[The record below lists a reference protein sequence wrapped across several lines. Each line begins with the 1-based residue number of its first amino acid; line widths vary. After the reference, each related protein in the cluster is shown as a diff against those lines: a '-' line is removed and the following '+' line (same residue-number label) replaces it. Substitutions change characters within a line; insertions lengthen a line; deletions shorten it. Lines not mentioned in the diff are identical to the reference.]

1 MKVAMTRG
9 EVRRCFLGLLFLLIG
24 TSLALAQPFTR
35 RSSQM
40 QHDEL
45 KKTYEIA
52 NFRLGGKYNLSDP
65 SKWENGGEGGVTLES
80 LGAGKLHTAY
90 IAVGTPRRNAAGEI
104 TNAVVI
110 NSYYSGDSTDMY
122 EQWVKGAALSGGV
135 PIIGPGRPIDTDRYY
150 VVMVDPL
157 GTWGASKPS
166 EGLGIKF
173 PQYSYYDMVQAN
185 YRMLRDGLKIAHAAL
200 VTGVSMGGTQTYV
213 WGVMHREFMGAL
225 MPIGGTTQSDAED
238 PVGNWTF
245 QLMTAAIESD
255 PVWQAT
261 KGDYYNLPKEKH
273 PMPGVAFGWSVL
285 GLTGYDFAFRTTQ
298 SFSAVQPEVFYWNP
312 PNEKAGSSV
321 TNRAKLYDAVD
332 LVWRN
337 RVGENHNVNPY
348 LGRIQARTLV
358 MHITNDQWLN
368 YKLAERAVDRVP
380 GAQIIAEESPV
391 AHYGVFSIINHRK
404 NDPKFVAF
412 MDDVASLDRA
422 QRFVDKNYRVP
433 GVAEKIDPRKSF
445 WKDAVTYPYPVKY
458 ANVKDGTGMSWQIGY
473 MGEYAGTDKDPKVLV
488 VIHGKGAFAGH
499 YGNIIQ
505 YALRSGLRVI
515 APDLPHYGM
524 SGPGNLDKSPAR
536 TMQDMRDFV
545 HELVVNQ
552 LGVKKAYYLG
562 HSLGGQVVLGYAL
575 TWPDAVQGLLLE
587 APAGLEEYSR
597 EVEIAPGKTLNLFD
611 AAYAHDW
618 DKWRQAW
625 DQTGILQAEIARP
638 EQNIRDFYYFKKRD
652 PNTNAVSAAKSGYF
666 YNDSE
671 YARFH
676 TEQRVGLTKG
686 NPKELEQWADVFI
699 FDIYG
704 MVSELQKDDPRN
716 LYQRLTQIKA
726 PIFLAFGDK
735 EPFIPGTA
743 FNGLTD
749 LGRDI
754 ITPFMSR
761 MTNAGNRPQLK
772 IYPDT
777 GHFIHTDNPV
787 EFAVDVVDFVSKG
800 VVDTSSPLA
809 TDRMIHGAVASALPV
824 APTPPGPS
832 PTAGLNK

>member
-1 MKVAMTRG
+1 MKR
-9 EVRRCFLGLLFLLIG
+9 LIIGLLVLLIAVAPAAAE
-24 TSLALAQPFTR
+24 SFTR

-45 KKTYEIA
+45 KKTVEIA
-52 NFRLGGKYNLSDP
+52 NFRLGGKYDLSDP

-104 TNAVVI
+104 TNAVII

-122 EQWVKGAALSGGV
+122 EQWVKGTALSGGV

-150 VVMVDPL
+150 VIMVDPL

-166 EGLGIKF
+166 DGLGIKF
-173 PQYSYYDMVQAN
+173 PQYSYFDMVQAN
-185 YRMLRDGLKIAHAAL
+185 YRMLRDNLKVAHAAL

-213 WGVMHREFMGAL
+213 WGAMHPGFMGGL

-261 KGDYYNLPKEKH
+261 KGDYYGLPKEKH
-273 PMPGVAFGWSVL
+273 PMLGVAFGWSVL
-285 GLTGYDFAFRTTQ
+285 GLSGYDFAFRTTQ
-298 SFSAVQPEVFYWNP
+298 SFAAVQPEVFYWDP
-312 PNEKAGSSV
+312 PNEKAAGSV
-321 TNRAKLYDAVD
+321 ITRAKLYDAVD

-337 RVGENHNVNPY
+337 RVGEIYNINPD
-348 LGRIQARTLV
+348 LGRIQARTMV

-368 YKLAERAVDRVP
+368 YKLAERAVERVP
-380 GAQIIAEESPV
+380 GADLIAEESPV

-422 QRFVDKNYRVP
+422 QKYVDKNYRVP
-433 GVAEKIDPRKSF
+433 GVAANIDPGKSF
-445 WKDAVTYPYPVKY
+445 WKEYVTYPYPVKY
-458 ANVKDGTGMSWQIGY
+458 ATAKDKRDTSWQIGY
-473 MGEYAGTDKDPKVLV
+473 MDEYAGTDKDPKVLV
-488 VIHGKGAFAGH
+488 IIHGKGAFGGM
-499 YGNIIQ
+499 YGNIMQ

-515 APDLPHYGM
+515 VPDLPHYGM

-536 TMQDMRDFV
+536 TMQDMREVVYD
-545 HELVVNQ
+545 LVVNQ
-552 LGVKKAYYLG
+552 LGVKKAVYLG
-562 HSLGGQVVLGYAL
+562 HSLGGQLVMGYAL
-575 TWPDAVQGLLLE
+575 TWPDVVQGLALE
-587 APAGLEEYSR
+587 APAGLEEYPR
-597 EVEIAPGKTLNLFD
+597 EIAISKDKKLRLFD
-611 AAYAHDW
+611 ESFARDF
-618 DKWRQAW
+618 DKWKQTW
-625 DQTGILQAEIARP
+625 DQTGILATEMARP
-638 EQNIRDFYYFKKRD
+638 EQNIRDFFYFKKRD
-652 PNTNAVSAAKSGYF
+652 PVTGLLSASKSGYF
-666 YNDSE
+666 FNDSE
-671 YARFH
+671 NARFH
-676 TEQRVGLTKG
+676 TDQRVGLTKG
-686 NPKELEQWADVFI
+686 NPKELEQWCDVFI
-699 FDIYG
+699 FDIYT
-704 MVSELQKDDPRN
+704 MVAELQQDDPNN
-716 LYQRLTQIKA
+716 LYERLSQIKA
-726 PIFLAFGDK
+726 PIFLSFGDK
-735 EPFIPGTA
+735 EPFIPGTV

-761 MTNAGNRPQLK
+761 MTNAGNRPILK

-787 EFAVDVVDFVSKG
+787 EFPVDVVDFVAKG
-800 VVDTSSPLA
+800 TVDTSSPLS
-809 TDRMIHGAVASALPV
+809 TERMIKGAVASALPV
-824 APTPPGPS
+824 APTPPGAS

>member
-1 MKVAMTRG
+1 MKRFV
-9 EVRRCFLGLLFLLIG
+9 VSFILLLLA
-24 TSLALAQPFTR
+24 TSLAAAESLTR
-35 RSSQM
+35 RSSQE
-40 QHDEL
+40 QHDGL
-45 KKTYEIA
+45 KQYYEIPD
-52 NFRLGGKYNLSDP
+52 FRLGGRYDLGNP
-65 SKWENGGEGGVTLES
+65 SSWKFGGEGGKTLES
-80 LGAGKLHTAY
+80 LGGGKLRTAY
-90 IAVGTPRRNAAGEI
+90 IAIGTPRRNAAGEI

-122 EQWVKGAALSGGV
+122 EQWVKGTALSGND

-166 EGLGIKF
+166 DGLGIKF
-173 PQYSYYDMVQAN
+173 PQYSYFDMVQAN
-185 YRMLRDGLKIAHAAL
+185 YRMLRDNLKIAHVALAA
-200 VTGVSMGGTQTYV
+200 GVSMGGTQTYV
-213 WGVMHREFMGAL
+213 WGVMHPEFVSAL

-273 PMPGVAFGWSVL
+273 PSPGVAFGWSVL

-298 SFSAVQPEVFYWNP
+298 SFASVQPEVFYWDP

-321 TNRAKLYDAVD
+321 TKRAQLYDAVD
-332 LVWRN
+332 LVMRN
-337 RVGENHNVNPY
+337 RVGETYNINAD
-348 LGRIQARTLV
+348 LGRIRSRTMV

-368 YKLAERAVDRVP
+368 FKLAQRAVDRIP
-380 GAQIIAEESPV
+380 GADLIAEESPV

-422 QRFVDKNYRVP
+422 QQFVDKNYRVP
-433 GVAEKIDPRKSF
+433 GVATNIDPNKSF
-445 WKDAVTYPYPVKY
+445 WKDYVTYPYPVKY
-458 ANVKDGTGMSWQIGY
+458 ANAKDGNGTSWLIGY
-473 MGEYAGTDKDPKVLV
+473 MDEYAGTAKDPKVLV
-488 VIHGKGAFAGH
+488 IIHGKGAFAGH
-499 YGNIIQ
+499 YGNIMQ

-536 TMQDMRDFV
+536 TMQDMRDVV
-545 HELVVNQ
+545 HDLVVNQ
-552 LGVKKAYYLG
+552 LGVKRAFYLG
-562 HSLGGQVVLGYAL
+562 HSLGGQLVLGYAL
-575 TWPDAVQGLLLE
+575 TWPDAVQGLALE
-587 APAGLEEYSR
+587 APAGLEEYPR
-597 EVEIAPGKTLNLFD
+597 EVTIAPGKTAPLFD
-611 AAYAHDW
+611 ESFARDF
-618 DKWRQAW
+618 DKWKQTW
-625 DQTGILQAEIARP
+625 DQTGILAVEIARP
-638 EQNIRDFYYFKKRD
+638 EQNIRDFFYFKKRD
-652 PNTNAVSAAKSGYF
+652 PQTGVVSEAKSGYF
-666 YNDSE
+666 MNDSE

-676 TEQRVGLTKG
+676 TEQRVGLTRG
-686 NPKELEQWADVFI
+686 NPKELEQWANVFI

-704 MVSELQKDDPRN
+704 MVAELQKDDPKN
-716 LYQRLTQIKA
+716 LYDRLTQIKD

-754 ITPFMSR
+754 ITPFMTR
-761 MTNAGNRPQLK
+761 MTNAGNRPILK
-772 IYPDT
+772 IYPNT

-787 EFAVDVVDFVSKG
+787 EYPVDVVDFVTKG
-800 VVDTSSPLA
+800 TVDTSSPLG

-824 APTPPGPS
+824 APTPPGAS

>member
-1 MKVAMTRG
+1 MTGRNIAK
-9 EVRRCFLGLLFLLIG
+9 RCCVTLIVLLVG
-24 TSLALAQPFTR
+24 TALAVAQPFTR

-40 QHDEL
+40 QHDGL

-52 NFRLGGKYNLSDP
+52 DFRLGGKYDLTVA

-80 LGAGKLHTAY
+80 LGAGKLRTAY
-90 IAVGTPRRNAAGEI
+90 IAIGTPRRNAAGEI

-122 EQWVKGAALSGGV
+122 EQWVKGTALSGGIPV
-135 PIIGPGRPIDTDRYY
+135 IGPGRPIDTDRYY

-166 EGLGIKF
+166 DGLGMKF

-185 YRMLRDGLKIAHAAL
+185 YRLLKDHLKVARVAL
-200 VTGVSMGGTQTYV
+200 VAGVSMGGTQTYV
-213 WGVMHREFMGAL
+213 WGVMHPEYIGAL

-255 PVWQAT
+255 PVWQST

-273 PMPGVAFGWSVL
+273 PVPGIAFGWSVL
-285 GLTGYDFAFRTTQ
+285 GLTGYDFAYRTTQ
-298 SFSAVQPEVFYWNP
+298 SFSAVQPEVFYWDP

-337 RVGENHNVNPY
+337 RVGETHNVNPY

-358 MHITNDQWLN
+358 MHITNDLWLN
-368 YKLAERAVDRVP
+368 FKLAERAVDRMP
-380 GAQIIAEESPV
+380 GAQLIAEESPV
-391 AHYGVFSIINHRK
+391 AHYGVFSIVNHRK

-422 QRFVDKNYRVP
+422 QQYVDTNYRVP
-433 GVAEKIDPRKSF
+433 GVAENIDPKKSF
-445 WKDAVTYPYPVKY
+445 WKDSVTYPYPVKY
-458 ANVKDGTGMSWQIGY
+458 ATAKDKSGNAWQIGY
-473 MGEYAGTDKDPKVLV
+473 MDEYAGTDPNPKVLV
-488 VIHGKGAFAGH
+488 IIHGKGAFGGH
-499 YGNIIQ
+499 YGNIMQ

-515 APDLPHYGM
+515 VPDLPHYGM
-524 SGPGNLDKSPAR
+524 SGPGNLGNSPAR
-536 TMQDMRDFV
+536 TMQDMREVVYD
-545 HELVVNQ
+545 LVANQ
-552 LGVKKAYYLG
+552 LGVKKAVYLG
-562 HSLGGQVVLGYAL
+562 HSLGGQLVLGYAL
-575 TWPDAVQGLLLE
+575 TWPDAVQGLALE
-587 APAGLEEYSR
+587 APAGLEEYPR
-597 EVEIAPGKTLNLFD
+597 EIAISKDKKLRLFD
-611 AAYAHDW
+611 ESFARDFG
-618 DKWRQAW
+618 KWKQTW
-625 DQTGILQAEIARP
+625 DQTGILASELARTD
-638 EQNIRDFYYFKKRD
+638 QNIRDFYYFKKRD
-652 PNTNAVSAAKSGYF
+652 ADSGAVSASKSGYF
-666 YNDSE
+666 FNDSE
-671 YARFH
+671 YARLH

-686 NPKELEQWADVFI
+686 NPKELEQWSNVFI
-699 FDIYG
+699 FDIYA
-704 MVSELQKDDPRN
+704 MVAELQQDDPNN
-716 LYQRLTQIKA
+716 LYERLTQIKA
-726 PIFLAFGDK
+726 PIFLSFGDK

-761 MTNAGNRPQLK
+761 MAHAGNRPILK
-772 IYPDT
+772 IYPET

-787 EFAVDVVDFVSKG
+787 EFPADIVDFVTKG
-800 VVDTSSPLA
+800 SVDTSSPLG
-809 TDRMIHGAVASALPV
+809 TDRMIKGSVASALPV
-824 APTPPGPS
+824 APTPPGAS